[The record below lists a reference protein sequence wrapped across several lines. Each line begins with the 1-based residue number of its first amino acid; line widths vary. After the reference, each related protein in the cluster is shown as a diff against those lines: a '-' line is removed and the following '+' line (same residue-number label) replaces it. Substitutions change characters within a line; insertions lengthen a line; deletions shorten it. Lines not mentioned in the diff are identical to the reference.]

1 MRKTLSL
8 LTLAIGLALGAS
20 VQAHGINV
28 NHVQCTID
36 TEYDVRVDDAG
47 IEFTRDKGQPAEVF
61 MHDGHLRVDHRDL
74 AVSADDAARL
84 RSYEGTV
91 RELLPEIAGI
101 AREGLDIGFS
111 AMTTVAA
118 TFAED
123 GHDRDRLMAKLKRSR
138 AGAMRQID
146 AGLGS
151 GVWRQHDMGDLM
163 EGGLQD
169 AVSELVG
176 TVTAGA
182 VKAALSGDQTRV
194 AALEARADSLEK
206 TIDKQVNA
214 RADQLE
220 VRAQALCPK
229 LATLEQLQQ
238 QFQFRLPDGSPLR
251 LVEQDADGHPRASQD
266 KVARR

>member
-8 LTLAIGLALGAS
+8 LTLAIGLALGAQ

-28 NHVQCTID
+28 NHMQCSID
-36 TEYDVRVDDAG
+36 TDYDVRVNAAG
-47 IEFTRDKGQPAEVF
+47 IEFTRDNGKPAEVF
-61 MHDGHLRVDHRDL
+61 MHDGHLRVDHRDVD
-74 AVSADDAARL
+74 VSAADATRL
-84 RSYEGTV
+84 RTYEGTV
-91 RELLPEIAGI
+91 RDLLPEIAGI

-123 GHDRDRLMAKLKRSR
+123 SHDRERLLAKLNRSH
-138 AGAMRQID
+138 ATALQQID
-146 AGLGS
+146 SGLGS
-151 GVWRQHDMGDLM
+151 GVWKQHGMDNLM

-182 VKAALSGDQTRV
+182 VKAALSGDHARV
-194 AALEARADSLEK
+194 AALEARADSLDK

-214 RADQLE
+214 RADKLE

-229 LATLEQLQQ
+229 LVELDRLQQ

-251 LVEQDADGHPRASQD
+251 LVEPQTDDAAATARD
-266 KVARR
+266 KVATR